1 MQLHPDPTLDPYGN
15 FANIPTIDI
24 NSIFN
29 GETVKGELILVEK
42 RFSPSEVIKSYD
54 QSFVEGIKKQL
65 INELIEKI
73 LQNKMVEF
81 TKQEDLNT
89 SEVIYRARVYLT
101 PDDKVR
107 TIRKTIE

>member
-24 NSIFN
+24 NSIY
-29 GETVKGELILVEK
+29 GVDTVRGELILVEK
-42 RFSPSEVIKSYD
+42 RFRPSEVIKSYD
-54 QSFVEGIKKQL
+54 QSFVEGIKREL
-65 INELIEKI
+65 VNELVEKI

-89 SEVIYRARVYLT
+89 SEVIYRARAYLT
-101 PDDKVR
+101 PDDKVQM
-107 TIRKTIE
+107 IRKATL